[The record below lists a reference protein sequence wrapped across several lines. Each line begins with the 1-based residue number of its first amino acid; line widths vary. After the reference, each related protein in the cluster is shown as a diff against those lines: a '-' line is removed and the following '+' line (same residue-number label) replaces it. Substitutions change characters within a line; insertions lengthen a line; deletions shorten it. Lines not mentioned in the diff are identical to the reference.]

1 MKRFLLSIFPA
12 VAALTLATLVS
23 SCEKNNDLSW
33 EEERENAIA
42 EVAEIYVNKTVVPT
56 YTDLADNAMEL
67 AEVCA
72 KIEASVREN
81 QGTDIAA
88 NGTLCASTQQL
99 MEEACQ
105 KWYAARKYWEL
116 SEAWLYGAA
125 ADYNI
130 DPHIDSWPL
139 DASELEQ
146 LLNDPVRMGKMD
158 ADYAANFLGYGL
170 LGFHAVE
177 YMIFDLNADKTSLQG
192 KARSTSFKRIEEL
205 VFLTAVAEDLR
216 NQCMRLNAAW
226 AGLDGVSAEKRE
238 ILEEA
243 EMDVFNYGAS
253 MCNAGRGGSKYNNF
267 QQVAQEILVGAS
279 DIADEVAN
287 QKIGRP
293 NTGTSG
299 EDLSYIESP
308 YAKNSKQDFY
318 DNIVSIKNAY
328 EGYYNGQYLG
338 KSIGDYLKNQGDSQ
352 MAAADKAVREA
363 IEATLAAIE
372 AAPAPF
378 VNYAGS
384 NNPLWA
390 KATEECNRLAAA
402 LEEAENAISL

>member
-1 MKRFLLSIFPA
+1 MKMRTLFYTAVCLA
-12 VAALTLATLVS
+12 VAGLTVS
-23 SCEKNNDLSW
+23 CKDPDNLTW
-33 EEERENAIA
+33 EEEREKDLQ
-42 EVAEIYVNKTVVPT
+42 EVAAVYVDKTVVPT
-56 YTDLADNAMEL
+56 YAALADKAMEL
-67 AEVCA
+67 AAVCA
-72 KIEASVREN
+72 EIEASVRKNEN
-81 QGTDIAA
+81 TDVAV
-88 NGTLCASTQQL
+88 NGTLCTETRQL
-99 MEEACQ
+99 LAQACE

-125 ADYNI
+125 DDYSI

-139 DASELEQ
+139 DAVELEQ

-158 ADYAANFLGYGL
+158 ASYAADFLGYGL

-177 YMIFDLNADKTSLQG
+177 YMIFDLNADRNSLQG
-192 KARSTSFKRIEEL
+192 SPRSASYKRIEEAVYL
-205 VFLTAVAEDLR
+205 AAVAEDLR
-216 NQCMRLNAAW
+216 NQCVRLYAAW
-226 AGLDGVSAEKRE
+226 AGIDGISAEKRK

-243 EMDVFNYGAS
+243 EMSVFNYGAS
-253 MCNAGRGGSKYNNF
+253 MRHAGKGGSKYTNYL
-267 QQVAQEILVGAS
+267 QVAQEILTGAAA
-279 DIADEVAN
+279 IADEVAN

-318 DNIVSIKNAY
+318 DNIVSVKNAY
-328 EGYYNGQYLG
+328 EGYFDGKYQG
-338 KSIGDYLKNQGDSQ
+338 KSISDYLKGKNDKQ
-352 MAAADKAVREA
+352 MNEADRAVREA
-363 IEATLAAIE
+363 IAAALAAIE

-384 NNPLWA
+384 NNELWA

-402 LEEAENAISL
+402 LEEAETLIE

>member
-1 MKRFLLSIFPA
+1 MKMRTLFYTAVCLA
-12 VAALTLATLVS
+12 VAGLTVS
-23 SCEKNNDLSW
+23 CKDPDNLTW
-33 EEERENAIA
+33 EEEREKDLQ
-42 EVAEIYVNKTVVPT
+42 EVAAVYVDKTVVPT
-56 YTDLADNAMEL
+56 YAALADKAMEL
-67 AEVCA
+67 AAVCA
-72 KIEASVREN
+72 EIEASVRKNEN
-81 QGTDIAA
+81 TDVAV
-88 NGTLCASTQQL
+88 NGTLCTETRQL
-99 MEEACQ
+99 LAQACE

-125 ADYNI
+125 DDYSI

-139 DASELEQ
+139 DAVELEQ

-158 ADYAANFLGYGL
+158 ASYAADFLGYGL

-177 YMIFDLNADKTSLQG
+177 YMIFDLNADRNSLQG
-192 KARSTSFKRIEEL
+192 SPRSASYKRIEEAVYL
-205 VFLTAVAEDLR
+205 AAVAEDLR
-216 NQCMRLNAAW
+216 NQCVRLHAAW
-226 AGLDGVSAEKRE
+226 AGIDGISAEKRE

-243 EMDVFNYGAS
+243 EMSIFNYGAS
-253 MCNAGRGGSKYNNF
+253 MRNAGKGGSKYTNYL
-267 QQVAQEILVGAS
+267 QVAQEILTGAAA
-279 DIADEVAN
+279 IADEVAN

-318 DNIVSIKNAY
+318 DNIVSVKNAY
-328 EGYYNGQYLG
+328 EGYFDGKYQG
-338 KSIGDYLKNQGDSQ
+338 KSISDYLKGKNDKQ
-352 MAAADKAVREA
+352 MNEADRAVREA
-363 IEATLAAIE
+363 IAAALAAIE

-384 NNPLWA
+384 NNELWA

-402 LEEAENAISL
+402 LEEAETLIE